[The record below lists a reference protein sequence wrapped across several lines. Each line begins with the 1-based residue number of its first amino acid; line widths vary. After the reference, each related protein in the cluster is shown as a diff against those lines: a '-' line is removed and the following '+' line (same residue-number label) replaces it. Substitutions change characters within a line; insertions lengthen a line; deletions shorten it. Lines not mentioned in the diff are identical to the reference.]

1 MPDAFAH
8 PTPAEATPRDV
19 DHLVA
24 LLELEELDRDL
35 YRASNPTDS
44 QRFRLFGGQV
54 AAQAVRA
61 ANLTAPEGR
70 MLHSLHGYFLR
81 PGDPERPTILHV
93 DRDRDGRSFSARHVV
108 ARQNGDAIFSMLA
121 SFHVDESGDDLQEIE
136 LPEVPLPDDLG
147 EGEFFGFGPMFDL
160 RTVRDPKQPDT
171 RRMINRYWARTRAPL
186 PDDALV
192 HQCVL
197 TFLSDVGT
205 GFYNVPKPDT
215 QEADT
220 MKGGPSLDHAVWFHD
235 PDVRLDDWVLF
246 DLVAVRLARGRG
258 YYTGSVF
265 DRRGTL
271 VASIAQE
278 HLWRELRLPPGMEF
292 PGMKP
297 PGTPEA

>member
-1 MPDAFAH
+1 MTDAFAH
-8 PTPAEATPRDV
+8 PTPAEASPRDV

-24 LLELEELDRDL
+24 LLELEEIDRDL
-35 YRASNPTDS
+35 YRATNPADS

-81 PGDPERPTILHV
+81 PGSPDRPTILHV

-121 SFHVDESGDDLQEIE
+121 SFHVDESGDDLQVPA
-136 LPEVPLPDDLG
+136 LPDVPLPEDLS

-160 RTVRDPKQPDT
+160 RTVPAPNQSDGN
-171 RRMINRYWARTRAPL
+171 RRLNRYWARTRAPL

-205 GFYNVPKPDT
+205 GFYELPTRDT
-215 QEADT
+215 P
-220 MKGGPSLDHAVWFHD
+220 MGGPSLDHAVWFHD

-246 DLVAVRLARGRG
+246 DLAAVRLARGRG
-258 YYTGSVF
+258 YYTGSVY
-265 DRRGTL
+265 DSSGTL

-297 PGTPEA
+297 PEPPEQPTA